1 MEPNSKLDFALG
13 FYYNSFYD
21 DDRKT
26 EYEHLSDIFILHP
39 DVYKDISRNESRL
52 IVEKLQEDG
61 YINVKESDPDWIK
74 INYNGM
80 MFHLAGG
87 YTQYII
93 DLESDRTKNRLHEKV
108 IRIGAA
114 VAGIYAAV
122 EILTRLYTF
131 FASFLHFYPCCC

>member
-1 MEPNSKLDFALG
+1 MEPNSKLDFALE
-13 FYYNSFYD
+13 FYYNSFYNES
-21 DDRKT
+21 RKT
-26 EYEHLSDIFILHP
+26 EYEHVSDIFISNPELS
-39 DVYKDISRNESRL
+39 KSISSNESRL
-52 IVEKLQEDG
+52 IVSKLQQDE
-61 YINVKESDPDWIK
+61 YINVKESDPDWNK

-80 MFHLAGG
+80 IFHLAGG

-108 IRIGAA
+108 IRIGAV

-131 FASFLHFYPCCC
+131 FASFRHFHCS